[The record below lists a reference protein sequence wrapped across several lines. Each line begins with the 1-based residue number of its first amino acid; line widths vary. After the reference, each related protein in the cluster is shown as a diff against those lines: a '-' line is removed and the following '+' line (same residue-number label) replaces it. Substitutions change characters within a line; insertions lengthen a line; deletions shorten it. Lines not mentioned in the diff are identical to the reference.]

1 MSRLVDL
8 FDAQKGLLQFI
19 DIFDIG
25 SLLKIELAEKGI
37 CSLLASWDITLP
49 LKKAKVIF
57 ETLCPVP
64 QKKIMRILGTAIL

>member
-37 CSLLASWDITLP
+37 CSLLASRDITLP
-49 LKKAKVIF
+49 LGIYAQTTTLGVMCGKAVS
-57 ETLCPVP
+57 
-64 QKKIMRILGTAIL
+64 RLG

>member
-49 LKKAKVIF
+49 LKGGAPRPPFSDIYSN
-57 ETLCPVP
+57 
-64 QKKIMRILGTAIL
+64 RLGQIGLI